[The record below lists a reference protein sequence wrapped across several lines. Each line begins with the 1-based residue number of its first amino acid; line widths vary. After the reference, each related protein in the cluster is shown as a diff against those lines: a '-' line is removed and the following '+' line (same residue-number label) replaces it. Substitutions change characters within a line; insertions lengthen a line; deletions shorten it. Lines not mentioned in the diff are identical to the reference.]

1 MSNYNFKLAIRNLLK
16 NKMYTGINVLGLS
29 VGIAAVLLIYKII
42 THELSYNKGFKNY
55 ENIVRVIMT
64 GVSKRT
70 GEEFVQQGIPGPALD
85 LLIKDVPQFKSSAR
99 IKEVW
104 PTVAVPNPNGGPPL
118 KKFNTQERSVA
129 FFADP
134 GLFEIFDYKWLAGDS
149 RSALKNVNTIVLTK
163 TLAEKCFGSP
173 AEAMGKSIIL
183 DNLQPYL
190 KVEGVIEDPLV
201 TTDFPITCV
210 ISYETYRTHGDFYFY
225 SKDWGSISSNDQFY
239 ALVHDQ
245 EQISAANQV
254 LAGIGQEE
262 YSKNNGK
269 TKHIIQPLSDLHYN
283 EKVGTSGSHVMDIKK
298 LWILGSIGMLI
309 LIMACFNFINMANAQ
324 SVTRIKEVGIRKTL
338 GISKEALMSGF
349 LFETALL
356 VGFAIC
362 LGLIIAY
369 FTTPLLQYISPLP
382 ANINLIEGPG
392 MILFLIS
399 LLFLVTILAGL
410 YPAIVLSSFQPVK
423 IFRSDSDKGLGS
435 GVMLRKILVVLQFV
449 IAFGLIISTVI
460 ALSQLSFIKNMNLG
474 FNKDLV
480 YTFGYNNDSITQSK
494 LATLKNRLKE
504 ISGVENVSI
513 SSDMPS
519 SGNTWSSNWAI
530 NQGGEDAPFN
540 ISLKYCDADYQKT
553 YDIKLISG
561 TWLSPSD
568 TAREAV
574 LNRTALSKLGISNLD
589 SVIGNT
595 IKLGGR
601 IPLRLVGVA
610 EDYHSHSAHEPME
623 ALLMTSYS
631 KFYFMA
637 SAKINPKNIHQ
648 TIAGIES
655 VYNDMFPEQVFV
667 GKFYDEEIQRFYEE
681 DTEFTALCKGF
692 AILAIGIS
700 CLGLFALASFAISR
714 RLKEIGVRKVLG
726 ATTQNIVTLISK
738 DFLILVLIAFVI
750 SAPMS
755 YYFMN
760 KWLQDFVFRT
770 DIAWWMFAIAILAV
784 SGIAFVTVGAQAL
797 KASWTNP
804 IKSLRSE

>member
-1 MSNYNFKLAIRNLLK
+1 MSNFNFKLAVRNLIK
-16 NKMYTGINVLGLS
+16 NKLYTGVNIFGLS
-29 VGIAAVLLIYKII
+29 VGIAAVILIYKII

-64 GVSKRT
+64 GTSSRT
-70 GEEFVQQGIPGPALD
+70 GEEFVHQGVPSPALD
-85 LLIKDVPQFKSSAR
+85 LLIKEVPQFKASAR

-104 PTVAVPNPNGGPPL
+104 PTIAVPNSNGGPPL
-118 KKFNTQERSVA
+118 KKFNTQEPSVA
-129 FFADP
+129 FFADQAF
-134 GLFEIFDYKWLAGDS
+134 FEIFDYSWIVGNPQS
-149 RSALKNVNTIVLTK
+149 SLKEINTIVLTK
-163 TLAEKCFGSP
+163 SLAEKCFGS
-173 AEAMGKSIIL
+173 ASQAMGQTIIL

-190 KVEGVIEDPLV
+190 KVDGVIEDPAI
-201 TTDFPITCV
+201 TSDFPITCV
-210 ISYETYRTHGDFYFY
+210 ISYETYRSHGDFYFY
-225 SKDWGSISSNDQFY
+225 SKNWGSISSNDQFY
-239 ALVHDQ
+239 GLLSNTDQ
-245 EQISAANQV
+245 TAAANQV

-269 TKHIIQPLSDLHYN
+269 SKHVIQPMSDLHYN
-283 EKVGTSGSHVMDIKK
+283 EKIGTSGSHVMDKKK

-338 GISKEALMSGF
+338 GIGNGALMSGF
-349 LFETALL
+349 LFETGLL

-362 LGLIIAY
+362 IGVAIAY
-369 FTTPLLQYISPLP
+369 FTTPVLQYISPLP
-382 ANINLIEGPG
+382 ATINLFEGPG
-392 MILFLIS
+392 LVLFMVILLI
-399 LLFLVTILAGL
+399 LVTLLAGL
-410 YPAIVLSSFQPVK
+410 YPATVLSSFQPVK
-423 IFRSDSDKGLGS
+423 IFRSDADKGIGS

-480 YTFGYNNDSITQSK
+480 YTFGFNNDSITQSK
-494 LATLKNRLKE
+494 LSTLKNRIKE
-504 ISGVENVSI
+504 ISGVEYISV

-540 ISLKYCDADYQKT
+540 ISLKYCDADYQNT

-574 LNRTALSKLGISNLD
+574 LNRTALAKLGISNVD
-589 SVIGNT
+589 SVMGSI
-595 IKLGGR
+595 IKLGGQ

-610 EDYHSHSAHEPME
+610 EDYHSHSAHEPLE